1 MAPRSSLVLMVD
13 LTTTVI
19 AMLSRALQRAG
30 YRVEVAA
37 GPAMVADVRAR
48 FTGPVCVVAG
58 ITPHDRGGAQKVE
71 RLRWA
76 GVGAPIIIV
85 AERADVGAAV
95 AAMKAGAFDVLVEPV
110 NPDAFVTATA
120 RAVDSDAA
128 AESREQLLGNIRRNY
143 ARLTA
148 RERDVLYAVTD
159 GMLNKQAADRLGIT
173 EKTIKVHRASVMKKM
188 GADSLP
194 DLVRMVDAHRHSC
207 GWDHS
212 WSGGDDPEAAVSPP
226 PGSHPARL
234 ALRAG

>member
-1 MAPRSSLVLMVD
+1 MVPQSSLVLMVD
-13 LTTTVI
+13 LAPTVI
-19 AMLSRALQRAG
+19 ATLSRALQRAG
-30 YRVEVAA
+30 HRVEVAT
-37 GPAMVADVRAR
+37 GPAMVADQRAR

-58 ITPHDRGGAQKVE
+58 VTSNDRDGAQKIE

-76 GVGAPIIIV
+76 GVGAPIIII
-85 AERADVGAAV
+85 AEQADVGAAV

-110 NPDAFVTATA
+110 KPESLVAATA
-120 RAVDSDAA
+120 HAVDSDAE
-128 AESREQLLGNIRRNY
+128 AEVREHLLGNIRRNY

-194 DLVRMVDAHRHSC
+194 ELVRMVDAHRHSC
-207 GWDHS
+207 GWDHP
-212 WSGGDDPEAAVSPP
+212 WPGGDDPDGAVSR
-226 PGSHPARL
+226 PGASHL
-234 ALRAG
+234 AGVALHAG